1 MAFTIASQITF
12 EEEIKKSRFQ
22 AIAAPVENEQQ
33 VKEFLEYNKDISTT
47 HQCWAWK
54 IGHNVRFN
62 DDGEPSGTA
71 GRPILATIEGNDLT
85 NIIVMVNRWYG
96 GIKLGTGGL
105 VRAYGGCAGQCLLLA
120 ERIELIAKKKT
131 ALMLLNR
138 NFGAG
143 KLEVNARLSTGS
155 LKEDMIEIGDSSIAA
170 RDEQRLARFNELKR
184 KRETL
189 ERKVERIKEKENN
202 KKVVEPEKPKV
213 IVENNNRKSL
223 VDQFSYQIKS
233 ERGF

>member
-1 MAFTIASQITF
+1 MVYTLVSETIF
-12 EEEIKKSRFQ
+12 EEDIKKSRFQ

-33 VKEFLEYNKDISTT
+33 VKMFLEKHLDLTTT

-85 NIIVMVNRWYG
+85 NVIVLVNRWYG

-120 ERIELIAKKKT
+120 EKIELIEKKKIY
-131 ALMLLNR
+131 
-138 NFGAG
+138 F
-143 KLEVNARLSTGS
+143 
-155 LKEDMIEIGDSSIAA
+155 
-170 RDEQRLARFNELKR
+170 QC
-184 KRETL
+184 
-189 ERKVERIKEKENN
+189 
-202 KKVVEPEKPKV
+202 
-213 IVENNNRKSL
+213 
-223 VDQFSYQIKS
+223 QFSEWSIFQYELNTQDIEYTEQYTAEGVEVEALLQIHQIDPLKLKIQDVT
-233 ERGF
+233 RGREQLKLLEDADD

>member
-1 MAFTIASQITF
+1 MVYTLASETIF

-33 VKEFLEYNKDISTT
+33 VKMFMEKHLDLTTT

-85 NIIVMVNRWYG
+85 NAIVLVNRWYG

-120 ERIELIAKKKT
+120 EKIELIEKKKIY
-131 ALMLLNR
+131 
-138 NFGAG
+138 F
-143 KLEVNARLSTGS
+143 
-155 LKEDMIEIGDSSIAA
+155 
-170 RDEQRLARFNELKR
+170 QC
-184 KRETL
+184 
-189 ERKVERIKEKENN
+189 
-202 KKVVEPEKPKV
+202 
-213 IVENNNRKSL
+213 
-223 VDQFSYQIKS
+223 QFSEWSIFQYELNTQGIEYTEQYTANGVGVEALLQIHQIDPLKLKIQDVT
-233 ERGF
+233 RGREQLKLLEDVDD

>member
-1 MAFTIASQITF
+1 MVYTLVSETIF
-12 EEEIKKSRFQ
+12 EEDIKKSRFQ

-33 VKEFLEYNKDISTT
+33 VKMFLEKHLDLTTT

-85 NIIVMVNRWYG
+85 NAIVLVNRWYG

-120 ERIELIAKKKT
+120 EKIELIEKKKIY
-131 ALMLLNR
+131 
-138 NFGAG
+138 F
-143 KLEVNARLSTGS
+143 
-155 LKEDMIEIGDSSIAA
+155 
-170 RDEQRLARFNELKR
+170 QC
-184 KRETL
+184 
-189 ERKVERIKEKENN
+189 
-202 KKVVEPEKPKV
+202 
-213 IVENNNRKSL
+213 
-223 VDQFSYQIKS
+223 QFSEWSIFQYELNIQGIEYTEQYTANGVGVEALLQIHQIDPLKLKIQDVT
-233 ERGF
+233 RGREQLKLLEDGDD

>member
-1 MAFTIASQITF
+1 MVYTLVSETIF
-12 EEEIKKSRFQ
+12 EEDIKKSRFQ

-33 VKEFLEYNKDISTT
+33 VKMFLEKHLDLTTT

-85 NIIVMVNRWYG
+85 NVIVLVNRWYG

-120 ERIELIAKKKT
+120 EKIELIEKKKIY
-131 ALMLLNR
+131 
-138 NFGAG
+138 F
-143 KLEVNARLSTGS
+143 
-155 LKEDMIEIGDSSIAA
+155 
-170 RDEQRLARFNELKR
+170 QC
-184 KRETL
+184 
-189 ERKVERIKEKENN
+189 
-202 KKVVEPEKPKV
+202 
-213 IVENNNRKSL
+213 
-223 VDQFSYQIKS
+223 QFSEWSIFQYELNTQGIEYTEQYTANGVEVEALLQIHQIDPLKLKIQDVT
-233 ERGF
+233 RGREQLKLLEDADD

>member
-1 MAFTIASQITF
+1 MVFTLASETLF

-33 VKEFLEYNKDISTT
+33 VKMFLEKHLDSTTT

-85 NIIVMVNRWYG
+85 NSIVLVNRWYG

-105 VRAYGGCAGQCLLLA
+105 VRAYGGCAGQCLLSA
-120 ERIELIAKKKT
+120 EKIELIEKKKIY
-131 ALMLLNR
+131 
-138 NFGAG
+138 F
-143 KLEVNARLSTGS
+143 
-155 LKEDMIEIGDSSIAA
+155 
-170 RDEQRLARFNELKR
+170 QCQFNEWAIFQYELNTQHIEYNEQYTAEGVEVEALLQIHQLDPLRLKIQDVTR
-184 KRETL
+184 GREQL
-189 ERKVERIKEKENN
+189 KLMDENN
-202 KKVVEPEKPKV
+202 
-213 IVENNNRKSL
+213 
-223 VDQFSYQIKS
+223 D
-233 ERGF
+233 

>member
-1 MAFTIASQITF
+1 MVYTLVSETIF

-33 VKEFLEYNKDISTT
+33 VKMFLEKHLDLTTT

-85 NIIVMVNRWYG
+85 NAIVLVNRWYG

-120 ERIELIAKKKT
+120 EKIELIEKKKIY
-131 ALMLLNR
+131 
-138 NFGAG
+138 F
-143 KLEVNARLSTGS
+143 
-155 LKEDMIEIGDSSIAA
+155 
-170 RDEQRLARFNELKR
+170 QC
-184 KRETL
+184 
-189 ERKVERIKEKENN
+189 
-202 KKVVEPEKPKV
+202 
-213 IVENNNRKSL
+213 
-223 VDQFSYQIKS
+223 QFSEWSIFQYELNTQGIEYTEQYTANGVGVEALLQIHQIDPLKLKIQDVT
-233 ERGF
+233 RGREQLKLLEDGDD